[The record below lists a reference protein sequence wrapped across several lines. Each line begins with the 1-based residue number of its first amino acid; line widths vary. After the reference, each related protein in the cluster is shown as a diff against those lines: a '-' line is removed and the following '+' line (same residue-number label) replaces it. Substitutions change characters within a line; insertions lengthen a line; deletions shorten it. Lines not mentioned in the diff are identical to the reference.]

1 MATENIELKTLVFT
15 VCLVIVI
22 EAGMKWVLNPDL
34 FHPIAFLGVVRL
46 LEISV
51 LLVLVHFL
59 GSKGLESI
67 GIRRGTLASGLKMG
81 GIWSAV
87 FGMLAALAF
96 AGLFIFT
103 GTNPS
108 ELVRSGMPSSFVAII
123 LFYIVGGIVS
133 PVAEEIA
140 FRGILY
146 GFLRRW
152 GVIPAML
159 VSTLLFVLAHTTG
172 RQIPIPQIVG
182 GFVFALAYERE
193 KNLVVP
199 MVIHILG
206 NLAIFTIA
214 IF

>member
-1 MATENIELKTLVFT
+1 MAAKNIELKTLIFT
-15 VCLVIVI
+15 IGLVVAV
-22 EAGMKWVLNPDL
+22 EVGLKWVLEPDI

-46 LEISV
+46 LEIV
-51 LLVLVHFL
+51 LLLLLVHFSE
-59 GSKGLESI
+59 SKGLKSI
-67 GIRRGTLASGLKMG
+67 GIRKNRLADGLKTG

-87 FGMLAALAF
+87 FGILAALSF
-96 AGLFIFT
+96 AGLYVLT
-103 GTNPS
+103 GISPS
-108 ELVRSGMPSSFVAII
+108 ELVRSGVPSSIGAIF
-123 LFYIVGGIVS
+123 LFYLVGGIVS
-133 PVAEEIA
+133 PVAEEIV

-152 GVIPAML
+152 GFLAALL

-199 MVIHILG
+199 VVIHILG
-206 NLAIFTIA
+206 NLAIFTLSI
-214 IF
+214 I